1 MKVNNE
7 KHNEPLIHLTR
18 RAYMSPWKALGIR
31 GIAIV
36 ASLIV
41 SGIVAFILIE
51 KLSANPERIFD
62 FYKCFI
68 DGSFS
73 SEGMAWKFFKNVAI
87 LLCIALALTPAF
99 RMRFWNIGAEG
110 QVLMGMLGAIAVA
123 KAGASL
129 PNWLVLI
136 LMFLAA
142 VLFGIVWAGIPA
154 LFKAF
159 FNTNE
164 TLFTLMMNYVATYFV
179 SYMLLVWVPS
189 GNAMGIVNQDTHIG
203 WLPTVIHNYFLIIM
217 AVLIL
222 TGILFVYLNY
232 TKHGYEISVVGESN
246 NTARY
251 IGINVKKV
259 ILRTMILSGA
269 LCGVAGFLMA
279 SGLDHSI
286 TSTSV
291 NGQGFTAIMVSW
303 LANFNPLIMI
313 ATSGLIVFL
322 DMGGS
327 KISEVFDVRG
337 AMPNIIIGIILF
349 FIIGCE
355 FFIRYKINFRK
366 KETVATNSNPEPV
379 PVPVTDNQEA
389 NTEESNDEDEM
400 PEIESSDEETNEE
413 TDEETNKKED
423 N

>member
-1 MKVNNE
+1 MKVKNE
-7 KHNEPLIHLTR
+7 KNFEPLVHLTR

-41 SGIVAFILIE
+41 SGIVALILIE
-51 KLSANPERIFD
+51 KLNANPGRIFE
-62 FYKCFI
+62 FYKCFV

-73 SEGMAWKFFKNVAI
+73 SEGMTWKFFKNVAI

-99 RMRFWNIGAEG
+99 RMKFWNIGAEG
-110 QVLMGMLGAIAVA
+110 QVLMGMLGAITVA
-123 KAGASL
+123 QSCKSM
-129 PNWLVLI
+129 PNWIVLI
-136 LMFLAA
+136 LMFVAA

-154 LFKAF
+154 IFKAF

-164 TLFTLMMNYVATYFV
+164 TLFTLMMNYVATYLV
-179 SYMLLVWVPS
+179 AYMLLVWVPS
-189 GNAMGIVNQDTHIG
+189 GNALGIVNLETRVG
-203 WLPTVIHNYFLIIM
+203 WLPTPVHNYFLIIIT
-217 AVLIL
+217 VLIL
-222 TGILFVYLNY
+222 TGIMFVYLYY
-232 TKHGYEISVVGESN
+232 TKHGYEIAVVGESN

-259 ILRTMILSGA
+259 IIRTMILSGA
-269 LCGVAGFLMA
+269 LCGFAGFLLA
-279 SGLDHSI
+279 GGIDHSI

-303 LANFNPLIMI
+303 LANFNPLTMI

-337 AMPNIIIGIILF
+337 ALPNILIGIILF

-366 KETVATNSNPEPV
+366 KETAAVPETHEQTQVTEQQEINSE
-379 PVPVTDNQEA
+379 EA
-389 NTEESNDEDEM
+389 KDEDEM
-400 PEIESSDEETNEE
+400 PDIETTNEE
-413 TDEETNKKED
+413 TDNKEV

>member
-1 MKVNNE
+1 MKLNSE
-7 KHNEPLIHLTR
+7 KNHEPLVHLTR

-41 SGIVAFILIE
+41 SGIVALILIE
-51 KLSANPERIFD
+51 KLNANPGRLFD

-73 SEGMAWKFFKNVAI
+73 TEGMTWKFFKNLAI
-87 LLCIALALTPAF
+87 LLCISLAVTPAF
-99 RMRFWNIGAEG
+99 RMKFWNIGAEG

-123 KAGASL
+123 KTCSSL

-136 LMFLAA
+136 LMLIAA
-142 VLFGIVWAGIPA
+142 VLCGIVWAGIPA
-154 LFKAF
+154 IFKAF

-189 GNAMGIVNQDTHIG
+189 GNAMGIVNQETKIG
-203 WLPTVIHNYFLIIM
+203 WLPTVIHNYFLIIV

-251 IGINVKKV
+251 IGISVKKV

-269 LCGVAGFLMA
+269 LCGLTGFLMA
-279 SGLDHSI
+279 AGLDHSI

-303 LANFNPLIMI
+303 LANFNPLTMI

-337 AMPNIIIGIILF
+337 ALPNIIIGIILF

-366 KETVATNSNPEPV
+366 KKVVDKSSKPEPV
-379 PVPVTDNQEA
+379 PVPQEEVKEENQ
-389 NTEESNDEDEM
+389 TDEDEM
-400 PEIESSDEETNEE
+400 PSAEQPAEETEQ
-413 TDEETNKKED
+413 KED